1 MISAHQHAAVL
12 SQRQWPGVSWM
23 KMVKQKEQEEAAG
36 LVWRVREGGGRQ
48 RLLLALEGVMVAIV
62 AALRM
67 IMRR

>member
-12 SQRQWPGVSWM
+12 SQRQWPGESWT
-23 KMVKQKEQEEAAG
+23 KTAKQKEQEEVAG
-36 LVWRVREGGGRQ
+36 LVWRVREGGGPQ
-48 RLLLALEGVMVAIV
+48 RLLLAMGVMVAIV

>member
-1 MISAHQHAAVL
+1 
-12 SQRQWPGVSWM
+12 M

-36 LVWRVREGGGRQ
+36 LVWRVREGGGPQ
-48 RLLLALEGVMVAIV
+48 RLLLAMGVMVAIV

>member
-1 MISAHQHAAVL
+1 
-12 SQRQWPGVSWM
+12 M